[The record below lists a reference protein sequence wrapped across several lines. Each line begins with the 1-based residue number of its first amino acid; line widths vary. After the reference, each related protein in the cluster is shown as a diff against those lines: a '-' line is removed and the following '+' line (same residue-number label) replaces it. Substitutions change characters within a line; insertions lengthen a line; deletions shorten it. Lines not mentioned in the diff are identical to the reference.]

1 MSSRPLTD
9 GARFPAVA
17 RPNTVAREITRRIRA
32 HTTVATRRGS
42 DRRGALV
49 HILPAIPKPRST
61 TIRDGTAN
69 TQQHNN
75 KPMPHK

>member
-32 HTTVATRRGS
+32 HTTVATRLGS

-49 HILPAIPKPRST
+49 HI
-61 TIRDGTAN
+61 
-69 TQQHNN
+69 
-75 KPMPHK
+75 